1 MQTEKLPPESL
12 IVPPRLQQEK
22 ITDLVPRRRSIAA

>member
-1 MQTEKLPPESL
+1 MQTEKLAPESL
-12 IVPPRLQQEK
+12 VVPPRPQQEK